1 MRRKKKSYV
10 RRFFQGILLL
20 AIVAGGVFLYHNY
33 RQLKAVYSYDQMV
46 TEAVNQAEI
55 PQYKDLVLAILMT
68 ESKGQGL
75 DPMQSS
81 ESVYGEMNKIQ
92 NPKESIDSGV
102 AHFKKALEQASQHNT
117 DIWTAVQA
125 YNFGLDYINYI
136 EEHGGVH
143 STEKAEAYSRD
154 ILSPLLG
161 NTEQT
166 KYRYLG
172 LSSLIY
178 NGGYLYHNGGNLFYA
193 DIVKLN
199 ETKIKMTALLF
210 R

>member
-1 MRRKKKSYV
+1 MRRKKKTFI
-10 RRFFQGILLL
+10 RRFFLSILLL
-20 AIVAGGVFLYHNY
+20 AVVALGIFVFKNY
-33 RQLKAVYSYDQMV
+33 RKLEAVHQYDQMV
-46 TEAVNQAEI
+46 EEAVGKAEI

-68 ESKGQGL
+68 ESKGQGP

-81 ESVYGEMNKIQ
+81 ESVHGEMNKIQ
-92 NPKESIDSGV
+92 DPQESIESGV
-102 AHFKKALEQASQHNT
+102 AHFKKALQRASEQDT

-125 YNFGLDYINYI
+125 YNFGLDYIDYI
-136 EEHGGVH
+136 AQQGGVTT
-143 STEKAEAYSRD
+143 TEKAETYSRD

-172 LSSLIY
+172 LSALIY

-193 DIVKLN
+193 DLVKLN
-199 ETKIKMTALLF
+199 ETKIKMTAFLF